1 MNIEKC
7 KKMLGLYIHIPFCK
21 KKCDY
26 CDFISFANRN
36 NMIEKYINAVK
47 CEINSYSNY
56 KEEYEIK
63 TIYFGGGTPS
73 YIESKY
79 IVDILN
85 NIKNKFTVLKNAEIT
100 IEINPGTVDR
110 KKLEDYI
117 GSGINRVS
125 FGLQSVDD
133 KLLKNIGRIH
143 NFEDFLYSYNL
154 AKEVGFKNIN
164 VDLMIGLPTQ
174 NIQDIEKSLNKLIE
188 LSPEHISVYSL
199 ILEEGT
205 PLEIKVKNK
214 ELYIPSDVQERNMYW
229 KVKEELEKNGY
240 IHYEI
245 SNFSK
250 IGYESKH
257 NVSCWKQEEYI
268 GIGVAAHSYINN
280 KRYSNTD
287 NLEEYIKNSEDNIN
301 EIREI
306 HEVQNKKDKMNE
318 YMILGLRK
326 IQGIKISEF
335 KNKFID
341 NPIYIYREQ
350 LNRLAT
356 QGLIIIDEDNIR
368 LTNKGIDLA
377 NLVWEEF
384 I

>member
-287 NLEEYIKNSEDNIN
+287 NLEEYIKNSEDNIS

-356 QGLIIIDEDNIR
+356 QGLIVIDEDNIR